1 MKDQIM
7 RYRIEFGQSD
17 ANRLKAQKFRQKVFR
32 NSDSG
37 LDEDKFDAISDHCL
51 IFDKKNSD
59 RLVLVFRL
67 RTFSRM
73 EDILCS
79 YSAQHY
85 DLTKLIDLPFK
96 PMEIGRL
103 CIDQQCSDPFLLLSA
118 FNYLRSLIS
127 SHQIDFIFGCTSFA
141 GVDNP
146 RHLVSLSSLE
156 KNQLADSIFPIEKK
170 SPSVLYIKREILG
183 ATKNKKAKNFLPP
196 LLKFY
201 LRLGGKVS
209 DHAVID
215 RDLDTLHVF
224 TYVDLK
230 GKKFN

>member
-32 NSDSG
+32 NSESG

-85 DLTKLIDLPFK
+85 DLTKLRDLPFK

-103 CIDQQCSDPFLLLSA
+103 CIDQQGSDPFLLLSA

-146 RHLVSLSSLE
+146 RHLASLGSLE
-156 KNQLADSIFPIEKK
+156 KNQFADSMFPIEKK
-170 SPSVLYIKREILG
+170 SPSVLYIKKEILG

-224 TYVDLK
+224 TYVNLK
-230 GKKFN
+230 GKKI